1 MTTPRQ
7 YTDSGD
13 PNLIPP
19 DQNTRQA
26 DGFETQGRRDE
37 FGAPTQRDEFG
48 APGQRDDLGAPA
60 QRDEFGAPA
69 QHQQVD
75 PAAQQFAAPPAE
87 ADPAFR
93 SPDGT
98 NSAAANQTATPTTPA
113 HGSSSGDALFAEQD
127 LSELRTRW
135 NDVQASF
142 VDDPRDCV
150 QQADGLVSS
159 AVEQLTASFAH
170 TRSRLEEQ
178 WSRGEEAS
186 TEDLRVALKQYR
198 DFFDRLLAV

>member
-1 MTTPRQ
+1 MTAPRQ
-7 YTDSGD
+7 YTDAAD
-13 PNLIPP
+13 PNLIPA
-19 DQNTRQA
+19 DEVRQ
-26 DGFETQGRRDE
+26 
-37 FGAPTQRDEFG
+37 PN
-48 APGQRDDLGAPA
+48 
-60 QRDEFGAPA
+60 DEFGAPA
-69 QHQQVD
+69 QTQRLDQDQPLGQGQQFDQPQHLD
-75 PAAQQFAAPPAE
+75 PSAQQFSPPPVTG
-87 ADPAFR
+87 DPALHGDAGFR
-93 SPDGT
+93 SADT
-98 NSAAANQTATPTTPA
+98 TQASTPQAVTT
-113 HGSSSGDALFAEQD
+113 HESSSGDALFAEQD

-159 AVEQLTASFAH
+159 AVEQLTAGFAH